1 VFRYGWAPDGLAT
14 TRQLAAQG
22 LRPGGQDVAGWLVWR
37 RGNRAGWAYLY
48 RLDLAKPKRVMT
60 EARWAAIARCN
71 AAQRICPTC
80 GRDDGYRIPRSLG
93 ECWPCAALRHHDQHK
108 HDQHKHDE
116 HGQDTTRKAA

>member
-22 LRPGGQDVAGWLVWR
+22 LRPGGQDVAGWLVWG

-80 GRDDGYRIPRSLG
+80 GRDGGYRIPRSLG